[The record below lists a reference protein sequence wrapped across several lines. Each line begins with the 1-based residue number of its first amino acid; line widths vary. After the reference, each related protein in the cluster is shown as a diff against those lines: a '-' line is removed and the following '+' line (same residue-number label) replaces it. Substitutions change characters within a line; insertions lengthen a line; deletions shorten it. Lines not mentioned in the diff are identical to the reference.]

1 MRIEELIKKLVA
13 LQNAYG
19 NYKVFLKEN
28 ENSIRIIE
36 DIVLEEAIL
45 MIDDEKVGNHNYF
58 LIGWKGKNER
68 FSNDFGIKRII
79 N

>member
-1 MRIEELIKKLVA
+1 MRVEELIKKLVA

-58 LIGWKGKNER
+58 LIG
-68 FSNDFGIKRII
+68 
-79 N
+79 